1 MSAEDSVHPPHGE
14 TESDL
19 LDRLRAGDE
28 TAFATL
34 VDTLHGPLLAFA
46 RTFTRSG
53 SLAEDIVQETWVAV
67 IQGLGGFAGRSALRT
82 WVFGIL
88 ANRARTM
95 AAREARRE
103 RPLGDS
109 LEMAASSEWR
119 PGMGRA
125 GLWEDSPQPWEG
137 LDPALLYQSEEALEV
152 VRAALEALPENQRR
166 CVLLRDVEGL
176 SGEETCNILGLEET
190 NVRVLLHRGRARVRR
205 ALDAYV
211 LDGSRP
217 QSAAVPA
224 RSSRSGKEREA

>member
-1 MSAEDSVHPPHGE
+1 
-14 TESDL
+14 L

-28 TAFATL
+28 AAFARL

-46 RTFTRSG
+46 RTFTRSE

-67 IQGLGGFAGRSALRT
+67 IKGLGGFAGRSALRT

-95 AAREARRE
+95 AARESRRE
-103 RPLGDS
+103 RSLGDA
-109 LEMAASSEWR
+109 LEDAAGGSEWR
-119 PGMGRA
+119 PGAGRA
-125 GLWEDSPQPWEG
+125 GLWDESPRPWEG
-137 LDPALLYQSEEALEV
+137 LDPAQLYQSEEALQV
-152 VRAALEALPENQRR
+152 VRAALEELPENQRR

-190 NVRVLLHRGRARVRR
+190 NVRVLLHRGRAGVRR

-217 QSAAVPA
+217 QSAAAPA
-224 RSSRSGKEREA
+224 RTSRSGKERDQ

>member
-1 MSAEDSVHPPHGE
+1 VRTPQGE

-28 TAFATL
+28 AAFAHL

-46 RTFTRSG
+46 RTFTRSE

-67 IQGLGGFAGRSALRT
+67 IKGLASFAGRSALRT

-103 RPLGDS
+103 LSLGDA
-109 LEMAASSEWR
+109 LGDAGGLEWR
-119 PGMGRA
+119 PGMGRS
-125 GLWEDSPQPWEG
+125 GLWEQSPQPWEG
-137 LDPALLYQSEEALEV
+137 LDPSELYQSEEALQV
-152 VRAALEALPENQRR
+152 VRAALDGLPENQRR

-190 NVRVLLHRGRARVRR
+190 NVRVLLHRGRAGIRR

-217 QSAAVPA
+217 QSAAA
-224 RSSRSGKEREA
+224 RRGRLAPGK